1 MVTIVMTTQ
10 MECDTLLVCIG
21 RKPYTDGLGL
31 EVCPGYYF
39 SVNYNLFVLFRNWA
53 LLWIRGD
60 VFQLMHASKH
70 LLTSKYWVVT
80 FCVNILAYM
89 PLC

>member
-31 EVCPGYYF
+31 EVCPGYYLV
-39 SVNYNLFVLFRNWA
+39 S
-53 LLWIRGD
+53 III
-60 VFQLMHASKH
+60 
-70 LLTSKYWVVT
+70 
-80 FCVNILAYM
+80 C
-89 PLC
+89 LCCLGTGHCCG